1 MDGKLARL
9 HLSRC
14 TGEGQRDKPLPTP
27 KQRQRNRRAK
37 QVQMDYPQCLDAM
50 ARNTRSQMPAR
61 DVLIESFSC
70 LSPSISISTLLHQ
83 LEQGDDITDALTNA
97 PTQDSSEIRFL
108 HLVLQSLVGGLFVPY
123 SLEQAASLLRDEHRQ
138 EKELEAAT
146 AQARLSAHILTLLP
160 FVVLA
165 ILLACSA
172 TTRRAIFLT
181 PSLIMLCIGVVLNRI
196 GWQWIRHLIERT
208 RTYSPDVSTQLAEV
222 LCVALPAGI
231 PNHHAI
237 EKWASQ
243 HDAIL
248 QHSLVV
254 GLPLAEALREFS
266 HRVGGNA
273 EPLVHMLLT
282 ADRDGLPIA
291 HTINQLTTELRLQRR
306 HHTDVQLR
314 QLPTKLSMP
323 VVFLVLPSFVLLT
336 VMPLIVANF
345 THFQFSPPPITTP
358 L

>member
-1 MDGKLARL
+1 MDGKIARL

-14 TGEGQRDKPLPTP
+14 TGEVQKNEPLSTP
-27 KQRQRNRRAK
+27 KQRQRNRIAK
-37 QVQMDYPQCLDAM
+37 HVQMDYPQCLDAM
-50 ARNTRSQMPAR
+50 ARDTRSQLPAR
-61 DVLIESFSC
+61 DVLIQSFSC
-70 LSPSISISTLLHQ
+70 LSPSISITTLLHQ
-83 LEQGDDITDALTNA
+83 LEQGDDITNALTNA

-108 HLVLQSLVGGLFVPY
+108 HLVLQSLVGELLVPH
-123 SLEQAASLLRDEHRQ
+123 SLEQAASLLREEHRQ
-138 EKELEAAT
+138 ERELEAAT
-146 AQARLSAHILTLLP
+146 AQARLSARILTLLP

-165 ILLACSA
+165 ILMTFST
-172 TTRRAIFLT
+172 TTRRAIFLA
-181 PSLIMLCIGVVLNRI
+181 PSLIMVCIGVVLNRI

-208 RTYSPDVSTQLAEV
+208 RTHSPDVSTQLAEA

-231 PNHHAI
+231 PIHHAI
-237 EKWASQ
+237 EKWSSQ
-243 HDAIL
+243 RDAIL
-248 QHSLVV
+248 HHSLIA
-254 GLPLAEALREFS
+254 GLPLAESLQEFA
-266 HRVGGNA
+266 HRAGAKA

-282 ADRDGLPIA
+282 AERDGLPIA

-306 HHTDVQLR
+306 HHADVQLR